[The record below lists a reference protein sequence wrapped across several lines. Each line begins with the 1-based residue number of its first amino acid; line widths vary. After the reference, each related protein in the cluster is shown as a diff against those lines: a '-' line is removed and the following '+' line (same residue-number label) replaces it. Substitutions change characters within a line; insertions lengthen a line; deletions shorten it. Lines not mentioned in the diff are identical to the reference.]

1 MMTQI
6 SGSINTLPMV
16 PLSLTPTPTLTFDPN
31 PDPDPGP
38 DPGPGPD
45 PDPDHNPH
53 QVLAGDFNSLPGSDP
68 HTLLSSGGVTLGEA
82 SDLARDLHGV
92 VSGPAL

>member
-31 PDPDPGP
+31 
-38 DPGPGPD
+38 
-45 PDPDHNPH
+45 
-53 QVLAGDFNSLPGSDP
+53 L
-68 HTLLSSGGVTLGEA
+68 
-82 SDLARDLHGV
+82 
-92 VSGPAL
+92 